1 MRHSFYIAIR
11 YFFSLRKQNLVN
23 LITLIS
29 MTGVMFGTMAMII
42 VLSVFN
48 GFDELIQDL
57 FKNIDSDYQV
67 ELKEGTLF
75 TIDDSLLHQIQS
87 IDRVNAV
94 SKVLE
99 QKMLA
104 QYDDYQLVVGVKGV
118 DENFLKVT
126 NIADE
131 IFSGK
136 YFFEQKN
143 FLVATGSV
151 FNNLSLKLL
160 DFEAPVKLSFFKSS
174 HNLLSTNS
182 IISQSFYLSGVFR
195 GQAKLGSGDIILRL
209 KDLQEFTEYHNKI
222 SALNISVKKQSHNIQ
237 NKIKLVLGDRFVIK
251 NRFQQRPFVN
261 KMIKS
266 EKLIV
271 YIIFTFILLVSLLSL
286 VVSLIVLLMQKQKD
300 IQILFSFGLGIQSV
314 KKIFLMIG
322 LMIVSSGLILG
333 TIFGLFFCFFQGKF
347 HFIKLS
353 SLNNTLINYYPI
365 KIELQDILLIQIIVI
380 LLGMV
385 TTYLITYNNRF
396 YKV

>member
-1 MRHSFYIAIR
+1 
-11 YFFSLRKQNLVN
+11 
-23 LITLIS
+23 
-29 MTGVMFGTMAMII
+29 MFGTMAMII

-87 IDRVNAV
+87 IDGVNTV

-104 QYDDYQLVVGVKGV
+104 QYADYQLVVGVKGV

-160 DFEAPVKLSFFKSS
+160 DFEAPLKLSFFKSS

-195 GQAKLGSGDIILRL
+195 GQAKLGSGDLILRL

-237 NKIKLVLGDRFVIK
+237 NKIKLVLEDRFVIK

-286 VVSLIVLLMQKQKD
+286 VASLIVLLMQKQKD
-300 IQILFSFGLGIQSV
+300 IQILFSFGMGIQSV

-347 HFIKLS
+347 HFIKVS

-365 KIELQDILLIQIIVI
+365 KIELQDIFLIQIIYSQQNCSNYCPNELNPSASIASLKRTVFASKI
-380 LLGMV
+380 
-385 TTYLITYNNRF
+385 NNLF
-396 YKV
+396 GSAK

>member
-57 FKNIDSDYQV
+57 FRNIDSDYQV

-75 TIDDSLLHQIQS
+75 TIDDSLLHQVQS
-87 IDRVNAV
+87 IDGVNAV

-118 DENFLKVT
+118 DENFLNVT

-160 DFEAPVKLSFFKSS
+160 DFEEPLKLSFFKSS
-174 HNLLSTNS
+174 PNLLTTNG

-209 KDLQEFTEYHNKI
+209 KDLQKFTEHHNKI
-222 SALNISVKKQSHNIQ
+222 SALNISVKKQSNNIQ
-237 NKIKLVLGDRFVIK
+237 NKIQLVLGERFLIK

-261 KMIKS
+261 KMINS

-286 VVSLIVLLMQKQKD
+286 VASLIVLLMQKQQD

-322 LMIVSSGLILG
+322 FFIVSSGLILG
-333 TIFGLFFCFFQGKF
+333 TIFGLFFCFAQDKF
-347 HFIKLS
+347 HLIKLS

-380 LLGMV
+380 LLGIV
-385 TTYLITYNNRF
+385 TTYLTTYNNRF
-396 YKV
+396 YQV